1 MNGGNAQA
9 GRTKTHNVRFY
20 NLTPRSIQSMAHNK
34 LWHKLAI
41 SRNDGSIEIWD
52 TQHASYLEKVIPK
65 SPGNSVEGMIW
76 AGERLFSVGL
86 TGELVEW
93 DLLLLKPRRKQFVTG
108 NAIWCVDIN
117 STGTEL
123 AVGTEEGY
131 INIFD
136 IDNDQMQYKQLFDK
150 QEGRVLCCKFD
161 RTGEFLVT
169 GSLGAIRIWDVKSG
183 HALHK
188 MTVSRAEKKKEVIV
202 WSLQVLSDFTIIS
215 GDSRGQVSVWDG
227 KLATH
232 LESHQVLKA
241 DVLAVAVNEEENLLM
256 CSGIEPIIRIYAKT
270 KIKREDMEYYCW
282 VKYLQRSV
290 HDNDVK
296 ALVCAGDRIFSG
308 GMDGYLGI
316 SSASKRSSTIS
327 KYGPFL
333 KNPCV
338 AVSTKNRLLLLRY
351 TNYFEVWKLG
361 STDGRPQLVAPTE
374 DENENEN
381 ENENEESKHESK
393 EPERRMLALDSAPE
407 KLLEFKSKNDEPII
421 CATISPDS
429 QWLCYSTQK
438 SIRLF
443 RFLPAVSGEHAT
455 QLARVK
461 GLPEQFVTASHIIF
475 SSDSKRLFL
484 VHPTTLQIHIF
495 SIVNNGSTE
504 LDFVESIET
513 SKQIKD
519 VINLFA
525 VSECGTYIVV
535 AGADRTIAVWSLF
548 QGKHFKHHL
557 NMPRYSAITTALAIH
572 ANAPRL
578 VAAFSDGKIIE
589 YDLEEMC
596 FTCSERE
603 YFVENAATHCV
614 SNVLLDSRNSKNI
627 VLHNDAYLYVLE
639 KVANTNGETEHD
651 NEDAEATGKQVGK
664 KLKRVVSDNKVS
676 GLRLKFKKSY
686 EHLISLCWLST
697 DELVAVGVNP
707 VTLIEQLPDAFKQ
720 KKFGAA

>member
-1 MNGGNAQA
+1 MNGGNDQP

-20 NLTPRSIQSMAHNK
+20 NLTPRSIQSMAYNK
-34 LWHKLAI
+34 IWHKLAI

-52 TQHASYLEKVIPK
+52 VQHASYLEKVIPK
-65 SPGNSVEGMIW
+65 SPGNSVEGMVW

-93 DLLLLKPRRKQFVTG
+93 DLLYLKPRRKQFVTG

-123 AVGTEEGY
+123 VVGTEEGY

-136 IDNDQMQYKQLFDK
+136 IDGDQMQYKQLFDK

-161 RTGEFLVT
+161 STGEFLVT

-188 MTVSRAEKKKEVIV
+188 MSITRADKKKEAIV

-215 GDSRGQVSVWDG
+215 GDSRGQVSIWDG
-227 KLATH
+227 KLAAH

-270 KIKREDMEYYCW
+270 KIKREDAEHYCW

-338 AVSTKNRLLLLRY
+338 AISKKNRMLLLRY
-351 TNYFEVWKLG
+351 TNYFEVWRLG
-361 STDGRPQLVAPTE
+361 STDGRPQLVGPT
-374 DENENEN
+374 ENENDHK
-381 ENENEESKHESK
+381 SKQKAK
-393 EPERRMLALDSAPE
+393 EPERRMLALDTVPE

-421 CATISPDS
+421 CATISPDG

-443 RFLPAVSGEHAT
+443 RFLPAVSGKNDT

-461 GLPEQFVTASHIIF
+461 GLPKQFVTASHIIF
-475 SSDSKRLFL
+475 SSDSKHIFL
-484 VHPTTLQIHIF
+484 VQPTVHQINIF
-495 SIVNNGSTE
+495 SIVNNGSTD

-513 SKQIKD
+513 SKHIKD
-519 VINLFA
+519 VVNIFA
-525 VSECGTYIVV
+525 VSECGTYIVA
-535 AGADRTIAVWSLF
+535 AGADRTIAVWSIF
-548 QGKHFKHHL
+548 QGKHFQHRL
-557 NMPRYSAITTALAIH
+557 NMPRYSAVTTALAIH
-572 ANAPRL
+572 AHEPRL

-603 YFVENAATHCV
+603 YFVENAETHCV
-614 SNVLLDSRNSKNI
+614 SNVLLDSRNTNNI
-627 VLHNDAYLYVLE
+627 LLHNDAYLYVLE
-639 KVANTNGETEHD
+639 KVADTNGETEHD
-651 NEDAEATGKQVGK
+651 NGASEPTDKKVGK
-664 KLKRVVSDNKVS
+664 KLKRAVSDSKVS

-686 EHLISLCWLST
+686 EHLISLSWLST

-720 KKFGAA
+720 NKFGTS